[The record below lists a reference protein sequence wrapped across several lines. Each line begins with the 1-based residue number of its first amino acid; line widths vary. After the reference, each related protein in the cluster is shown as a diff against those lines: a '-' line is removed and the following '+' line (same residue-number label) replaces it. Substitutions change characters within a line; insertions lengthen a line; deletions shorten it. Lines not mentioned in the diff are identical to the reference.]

1 MERKM
6 TTLDDRLKHLQ
17 DVAEQQSS
25 HYTSSRQ
32 LLHQNIVDAYL
43 WWRDAQQQS
52 DYLKL
57 QYDNNG
63 IRYRR
68 RNSNQPNFYPLVRLI
83 WDIDVSTK
91 ASTISN
97 WAKAL
102 TALDQAYTADSTK
115 FPQARADLINYI
127 DAKGGLKG
135 LRGEKAMTEE
145 ELEQEEDLGAA
156 KSERGRPKQTTPAP
170 QSVLEKRKER
180 ASTAKALGTAPKL
193 PTAVTNN
200 DGFVVLLGRRNAA
213 GDIEIVSSTYKDEAV
228 TEALWAGS
236 DIDRQSVTPS
246 LRLVAECLE
255 PHSVPAK
262 LEPYRKKFFAPS
274 IIKST
279 PPAPDP
285 NKPNQK
291 IPKPEYIQQSTRLR
305 IRPKHND
312 ILLSNAASKAS
323 LTTHIKPK
331 SLQLT
336 KGEAILRGADRS
348 WIETEL
354 LNGQKLDLYTAEPS
368 NGLLHDITG
377 ELPKYILK
385 LSSDFG
391 HERKLHFFEAA
402 SLQKDSNAQ
411 PAARDP
417 SKLKWPWELT
427 AQTQWLKRFD
437 ATCIDNW
444 LTHTRGMFNKKQMQR
459 VALAPTSTELTLKHW
474 WLGTGKGYERAHDT
488 VFGNEATATLHKKDP
503 VFECSP
509 KDLAVVFSTLPLMP
523 LTCEQVIIRANENVM
538 QITYSTD
545 LADYESFIPAVT
557 DAGEADA
564 TAFKIYG
571 GDDA

>member
-1 MERKM
+1 M

-63 IRYRR
+63 IRYRH

-115 FPQARADLINYI
+115 FLQARADLINYI

-135 LRGEKAMTEE
+135 LRGEKQMTVD
-145 ELEQEEDLGAA
+145 ELEQEEDLGDT
-156 KSERGRPKQTTPAP
+156 KSKQGRPKQTTPAP
-170 QSVLEKRKER
+170 QSVLDKRKER
-180 ASTAKALGTAPKL
+180 ASTAKALGTAPKI
-193 PTAVTNN
+193 PTAVANN

-228 TEALWAGS
+228 AEALWAGN

-246 LRLVAECLE
+246 LRLIAECLE

-274 IIKST
+274 TVKRT
-279 PPAPDP
+279 KQEPDP
-285 NKPNQK
+285 NDPQK
-291 IPKPEYIQQSTRLR
+291 TITKTEYIKQSTRLR
-305 IRPKHND
+305 IRPQHND
-312 ILLSNAASKAS
+312 ILLSNAASDAS

-331 SLQLT
+331 SLQLAQD
-336 KGEAILRGADRS
+336 EAILRGADRS

-354 LNGQKLDLYTAEPS
+354 LNGQKLDLYTAEPDS
-368 NGLLHDITG
+368 GLLHDITG
-377 ELPKYILK
+377 EKLKYTLQTK
-385 LSSDFG
+385 SELG
-391 HERKLHFFEAA
+391 HERKLHFYEAG
-402 SLQKDSNAQ
+402 SLPKDSNEQ
-411 PAARDP
+411 PAARDT
-417 SKLKWPWELT
+417 SALSWAWELT
-427 AQTQWLKRFD
+427 AQTQWLKSFD

-474 WLGTGKGYERAHDT
+474 WLGTGKGYERAHHT
-488 VFGNEATATLHKKDP
+488 LFGNEAAVKLNEKDP

-523 LTCEQVIIRANENVM
+523 LTCERVIIRANEHVM
-538 QITYSTD
+538 QITYGTD
-545 LADYESFIPAVT
+545 LADYDTFIPAVT

-564 TAFKIYG
+564 TAFEIYG

>member
-1 MERKM
+1 MGRTM
-6 TTLDDRLKHLQ
+6 ATLDDRLKDLQ

-25 HYTSSRQ
+25 HYTSSRL

-43 WWRDAQQQS
+43 WWRDADQQAG
-52 DYLKL
+52 YLKQ
-57 QYDNNG
+57 QYDANG

-83 WDIDVSTK
+83 WSIDPKTK

-102 TALDQAYTADSTK
+102 LALDEAYTKTPAK

-127 DAKGGLKG
+127 DAEGGLKG
-135 LRGEKAMTEE
+135 LRGEKPLTEE
-145 ELEQEEDLGAA
+145 ELEQEEDLGALA
-156 KSERGRPKQTTPAP
+156 SKKGRPKQTTPAP
-170 QSVLEKRKER
+170 QSVLDKRKER
-180 ASTAKALGTAPKL
+180 ASTAKPLATAPKI
-193 PTAVTNN
+193 PTAVANN

-274 IIKST
+274 IVKRT
-279 PPAPDP
+279 REEPDP
-285 NKPNQK
+285 NDPTKTIK
-291 IPKPEYIQQSTRLR
+291 KPEYIKQSTRLR
-305 IRPKHND
+305 IRPQHND
-312 ILLSNAASKAS
+312 ILLSNAASDAS

-336 KGEAILRGADRS
+336 QDEAILRGADRS

-354 LNGQKLDLYTAEPS
+354 LNGQKLDLYKAEP
-368 NGLLHDITG
+368 NDGLLHDITG
-377 ELPKYILK
+377 KKQKYTLELKSEL
-385 LSSDFG
+385 G
-391 HERKLHFFEAA
+391 HDRTLHFYEAA
-402 SLQKDSNAQ
+402 SLPKDSNEQ

-417 SKLKWPWELT
+417 SKLKWAWELT

-474 WLGTGKGYERAHDT
+474 WLGTGQGYERAHDT
-488 VFGNEATATLHKKDP
+488 IFSNEATAALHTKDP

-538 QITYSTD
+538 QITYATD
-545 LADYESFIPAVT
+545 LADYDTFIPAVT
-557 DAGEADA
+557 EAGEADA
-564 TAFKIYG
+564 TAFEIYG
-571 GDDA
+571 GEDA